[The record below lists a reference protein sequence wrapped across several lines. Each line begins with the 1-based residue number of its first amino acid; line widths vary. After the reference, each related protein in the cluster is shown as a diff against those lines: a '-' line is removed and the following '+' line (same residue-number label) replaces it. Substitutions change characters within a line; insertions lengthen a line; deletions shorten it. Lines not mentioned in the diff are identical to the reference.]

1 MPSAAGIR
9 SGLTP
14 RGAYPRG
21 MFNVLIRWSI
31 PLAALFVL
39 GPIAAMLTHSLR
51 APDGG
56 PETSLFFNTAPVSAA
71 FALIMSLAL
80 ALAIGV
86 VGARYIEQRSGLLAA
101 GFVLTWAAWGL
112 GRTDGILAL
121 SRSSSTLYVLA
132 AESAVLAVAAFAIA
146 LVIFR
151 VPTTVP
157 RFIVASDATRN
168 LGAKSHHEPTAIADP
183 AAALAIIAAVAGGA
197 VGAWLIAQDFLKGQ
211 TFAAAA
217 VGGLLA
223 AALARLVSHRTN
235 PALIV
240 LGLMIV
246 GVLGPVIAT
255 FLHPTTLG
263 PTRAAMSGTLFPL
276 ARPLPM
282 HWLAGAFVGVPF
294 GLWWAGSMLE
304 KHDSTAK

>member
-1 MPSAAGIR
+1 
-9 SGLTP
+9 
-14 RGAYPRG
+14 

-31 PLAALFVL
+31 PLAALFAL
-39 GPIAAMLTHSLR
+39 GPIAAMLTHGLR
-51 APDGG
+51 AADGG
-56 PETSLFFNTAPVSAA
+56 PETSLFFNTAPLSAA
-71 FALIMSLAL
+71 VALIVSLAL
-80 ALAIGV
+80 ALGIGV

-101 GFVLTWAAWGL
+101 GLVLAWAAWGL

-121 SRSSSTLYVLA
+121 SRSSSTLYILA

-157 RFIVASDATRN
+157 GFIVASDATRN
-168 LGAKSHHEPTAIADP
+168 LAAKSHHEPTAFAVP
-183 AAALAIIAAVAGGA
+183 TAALAIIAAVVGGA

-223 AALARLVSHRTN
+223 AALARLVSQRTN

-240 LGLMIV
+240 LGLMFV

-255 FLHPTTLG
+255 FLHPSPLG

-304 KHDSTAK
+304 KHDATAK